1 MRRPISDG
9 SLPVKVFECTLNAD
23 TNDVDGVVC
32 VNRSDGNGPDNPFA
46 YNSKLVRNGSS
57 KPSSV
62 GIDPTKLGFSTNS
75 SRSKDVKRPSSV
87 GMVPVSVSKAKDMCK
102 TCNLESIPKCVGIL
116 PEMAWP

>member
-32 VNRSDGNGPDNPFA
+32 VNRSDGNGPDNPFVD
-46 YNSKLVRNGSS
+46 NSKFVRNGSS

-62 GIDPTKLGFSTNS
+62 EIDPTKLELPTNS
-75 SRSKDVKRPSSV
+75 SRCKDVKRQVRKGWSP
-87 GMVPVSVSKAKDMCK
+87 
-102 TCNLESIPKCVGIL
+102 
-116 PEMAWP
+116 